1 MNGYAL
7 IARELIEQ
15 LGAEREPGEAGTGGQ
30 PAEWHAARTP
40 THLFVQSGVGGLAAA
55 LTRGLRPMMRA
66 PRRVLV
72 VEPQSAAC
80 VAAALD
86 AGHPV
91 QVAGQL
97 QTQAEMLAC
106 GLASAPAI
114 KILREHDATSVLVPE
129 DLLLQATTHLRDV
142 DGLATT
148 PSGATGLAGL
158 LHVSSQEHLRKLHQ
172 LDETSCVLL
181 IVTEGPLPSS
191 STMFGTSQI

>member
-1 MNGYAL
+1 
-7 IARELIEQ
+7 
-15 LGAEREPGEAGTGGQ
+15 
-30 PAEWHAARTP
+30 
-40 THLFVQSGVGGLAAA
+40 
-55 LTRGLRPMMRA
+55 MMRA

-114 KILREHDATSVLVPE
+114 KILREHDATSVLVSE
-129 DLLLQATTHLRDV
+129 DLLQQATTRLRNV
-142 DGLATT
+142 VGLATT

-158 LHVSSQEHLRKLHQ
+158 LHVSSQAHLRELHQ
-172 LDETSCVLL
+172 LDEASCVLL

-191 STMFGTSQI
+191 STIFGTSQI